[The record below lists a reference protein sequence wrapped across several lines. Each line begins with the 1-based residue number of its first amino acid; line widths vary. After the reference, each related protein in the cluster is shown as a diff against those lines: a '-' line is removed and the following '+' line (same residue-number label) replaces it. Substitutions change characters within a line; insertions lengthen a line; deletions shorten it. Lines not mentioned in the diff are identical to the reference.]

1 METGADSIVAR
12 KMDGSLLEELD
23 LENEVVYNNVGT
35 SYLYVEGE
43 LKQIPPDAVFGI
55 PASIESLATSPLVSA
70 EGKVAALKDYY
81 VHDRKFTKTDSI
93 GVFLEYYLGKELV
106 EKQIA
111 PVLSGVYSGNLY
123 DLTIERTLPYLLDYK
138 EKYGSILK
146 GIEVNK
152 EKFLGNNQKK
162 FLSFQEGMST
172 MIQTMADQLELT
184 EIWLNRKAEAIEKL
198 QTGYD
203 VVFSNGEK
211 YTPNTLF

>member
-1 METGADSIVAR
+1 M
-12 KMDGSLLEELD
+12 
-23 LENEVVYNNVGT
+23 
-35 SYLYVEGE
+35 
-43 LKQIPPDAVFGI
+43 
-55 PASIESLATSPLVSA
+55 
-70 EGKVAALKDYY
+70 
-81 VHDRKFTKTDSI
+81 
-93 GVFLEYYLGKELV
+93 V